1 MLLILYVR
9 IVHQIGLWLLQSI
22 IPLFF
27 KIFIE
32 FFFIFRRILFITGIS
47 FFDDYHVDWIMNYVE
62 LQQIPDII
70 PDKQV
75 IRILLKVRKQDNI
88 IKKRDLLASFYLFLI
103 ET

>member
-1 MLLILYVR
+1 
-9 IVHQIGLWLLQSI
+9 
-22 IPLFF
+22 
-27 KIFIE
+27 
-32 FFFIFRRILFITGIS
+32 
-47 FFDDYHVDWIMNYVE
+47 MNYVE